1 MESSSSLIWATVTIF
16 LLAGYVFTRSI
27 VFLVLLFVW
36 FGRVCWLRQLF
47 PVVQVVTLGLLFG
60 WHFSHVSHFIGQH
73 QKSYENV
80 RIILNVHPDEV
91 KIREDGISIRAFNNS
106 FDHQGVQAFIPLESP
121 KLQQSF
127 QNNSQDLQLEVAGN
141 LGPLAQPTNVNQFD
155 FRRIMYGKKVY
166 YNLNKTQLI
175 NVRQLPL
182 KSYQAWMH
190 HWRKKLLD
198 RCQQFAEPLR
208 SYCAGIIL
216 GEQTDFLKENSEKL
230 RNLGIIHLF
239 CISGL
244 HVFYFIK
251 LIEKIGILLRIDRET
266 LFTIQMVV
274 LPVYFVFGGG
284 STSLFRA
291 VTLVLI
297 KLVAQRLRLNFRGGV
312 EAWCIVLLINLW
324 LNPFVLLQMGGQL
337 SYLLSLVLISQSTT
351 SSLKISFKLFLVEIP
366 IILFSM
372 YKIHLLTV
380 LFNLLCV
387 PLFSSLVIPA
397 VLIAFCFPLTASVI
411 NQVIIGVEWGLQRL
425 DQLPGLLL
433 IGKPSRWLVMFLLVI
448 ALKIVSTDAQ
458 ILKKRL
464 FKVYWLTWIATGV
477 YFRLLPFGEVTFFD
491 VGQGDSILIR
501 EPFNRSVTMV
511 DTGGKLRFGSRQKQ
525 TSTIAKNSSIN
536 YLQSIGISKIDTLCL
551 THQDVDHIG
560 EAKAVLQNL
569 KVQQLLF
576 PAGVE
581 KTDNFRYQILP
592 YLHQTRIVEVLKGA
606 QVSRLPLQILY
617 PERPGKGAN
626 EDSLVLEG
634 KFGGKRILL
643 TGDLDISGE
652 QKLLQNPELVG
663 KVDIFKLGHHGSK
676 TANSP
681 ELLSAIFPKLTV
693 VSAGRNNRY
702 GHPNAEVIERLQ
714 RLRIPVV
721 STQDYG
727 MISYRYFFNG
737 MGRWKVGIDKKGSI
751 VQ

>member
-1 MESSSSLIWATVTIF
+1 MESNRSLIWPTVTVFWLSGWI
-16 LLAGYVFTRSI
+16 FTRSV
-27 VFLVLLFVW
+27 VFLILGAIWLLRVSCLKQPLPVIQVMVLGV
-36 FGRVCWLRQLF
+36 
-47 PVVQVVTLGLLFG
+47 LFG
-60 WHFSHVSHFIGQH
+60 WHFIQESHFIVQH
-73 QKSYENV
+73 QKDHENV
-80 RIILNVHPDEV
+80 RITLKVHPDEV
-91 KIREDGISIRAFNNS
+91 KIRDDGFSIHAFDNS
-106 FDHQGVQAFIPLESP
+106 FDHQGVQAFIPLDQSEAIQ
-121 KLQQSF
+121 KLR
-127 QNNSQDLQLEVAGN
+127 NNTQDLELTVKGN

-166 YNLNKTQLI
+166 YNLSKAQL
-175 NVRQLPL
+175 VAAQQLPL
-182 KSYQAWMH
+182 RNFSAWVH
-190 HWRKKLLD
+190 HWRKRLLN
-198 RCQQFAEPLR
+198 RCQRFAEPLR
-208 SYCAGIIL
+208 SYCAGIVL

-244 HVFYFIK
+244 HVFYFVR
-251 LIEKIGILLRIDRET
+251 LIEKIGVWLRIDRET
-266 LFTIQMVV
+266 LVTIQIVI
-274 LPVYFVFGGG
+274 LPIYFILGGG

-297 KLVAQRLRLNFRGGV
+297 KLVTQRLGLNFLSGI
-312 EAWCIVLLINLW
+312 EIWCVVLLMNLW
-324 LNPFVLLQMGGQL
+324 INPFVLLQMGGQL
-337 SYLLSLVLISQSTT
+337 NYILSLVLISQNTT
-351 SSLKISFKLFLVEIP
+351 NSLEISLKLFLVEVP

-387 PLFSSLVIPA
+387 PIFSSLVIPI
-397 VLIAFCFPLTASVI
+397 VVTAFCVPLTAGLI
-411 NQVIIGVEWGLQRL
+411 NQAIKGVEWGLQQL
-425 DQLPGLLL
+425 DRLPGLLL
-433 IGKPSRWLVMFLLVI
+433 IGKPGRWLVCFLLII
-448 ALKIVSTDAQ
+448 ALKLVASNAQ
-458 ILKKRL
+458 SLKKRL
-464 FKVYWLTWIATGV
+464 GKIYWLTWLVTGI
-477 YFRLLPFGEVTFFD
+477 YFHILPFGEITFFD

-511 DTGGKLRFGSRQKQ
+511 DTGGKLQFGSRSK
-525 TSTIAKNSSIN
+525 TASSIAKNSSIN
-536 YLQSIGISKIDTLCL
+536 YLQSMGIGKIDTLCL
-551 THQDVDHIG
+551 THQDVDHVG
-560 EAKAVLQNL
+560 EAKVILQNL
-569 KVQQLLF
+569 KVRQLLF

-592 YLHQTRIVEVLKGA
+592 YLHQTRIVAVLKGA
-606 QVSRLPLQILY
+606 QVARLPLQILY

-643 TGDLDISGE
+643 TGDLDINGE
-652 QKLLQNPELVG
+652 QKLLQNPESIG

-676 TANSP
+676 TANSS
-681 ELLSAIFPKLTV
+681 ELLSAISPKLAV

-702 GHPNAEVIERLQ
+702 GHPNPEVVERLRQ
-714 RLRIPVV
+714 LRIPTV